1 MTRQR
6 HNTPDAAAT
15 EHGFSLIE
23 VLVALSVLSIAGVA
37 FIRVAQSHIDR
48 IDRLEVRMLADIV
61 AQNTLVEIRL
71 APARI
76 RSAPLRVA
84 MAGREWRVSVESKAT
99 SDPELAELNIAV
111 SEAGANAPATIL
123 HAFVDT
129 VDPS

>member
-76 RSAPLRVA
+76 RGSPGMRSAMSRCPSEKR
-84 MAGREWRVSVESKAT
+84 GRNSIGAPKART
-99 SDPELAELNIAV
+99 AWTL
-111 SEAGANAPATIL
+111 GR
-123 HAFVDT
+123 F
-129 VDPS
+129 